1 MPPVECERFALKRAC
16 GQDGAEKSPPEK
28 SGGLLLLETS
38 DQCGV
43 SRSCYIAFT
52 FMATS
57 AGTQGFHT
65 SPCAFRNSA
74 ATSAPSAWFSS
85 M

>member
-16 GQDGAEKSPPEK
+16 GQDETKKSPPEK
-28 SGGLLLLETS
+28 SGGLILLETS
-38 DQCGV
+38 ESV
-43 SRSCYIAFT
+43 RHFRSCYIAFT

-65 SPCAFRNSA
+65 SPCVCRNTA
-74 ATSAPSAWFSS
+74 AASAPSA
-85 M
+85 